1 MSQEFLNDP
10 KYQIEGIESFKGS
23 IEDFFTSIK
32 PKDRPKAQVIDE
44 KPKVPKLKVKLP
56 DVEEQTEEQITYAVE
71 MALKEMD
78 HVRSDFLDFQKRIQ
92 DLALYPYIFP
102 DIERFVESC
111 KDMMDMLGDNIN
123 IEDLT
128 PEGRRDYEEL
138 QKVRARILS
147 SIYNHYKKEE

>member
-44 KPKVPKLKVKLP
+44 KPRVPKLKVKLP